1 MPSVTGLPRVSRGQ
15 RRLDGLN
22 PQTGLPGDE
31 TSPCHNHDVF
41 AVTEQRVTAD
51 ALSRLAATLESI
63 EFGLGSATLAAECDR
78 LAGTIRSYLIPRALD
93 PDTPMT
99 VVVAG
104 PTGSGK
110 STVVNSLSGAEVA
123 PTGALRPTTRTPGV
137 LASPD
142 RASDYE
148 VVGGVR
154 CDVFAVEAPFLDHLV
169 LVDAPDID
177 STSTRHR
184 AIAET
189 LIDSA
194 DVVVFVTSALRYA
207 DEVPWQILRRAEAR
221 GAPVI
226 HVLNRVGSAS
236 AGAIVDFRSRLSA
249 AGMDEDVVMVPEHH
263 LAEDARSVPSV
274 AVQSLHKRLVE
285 VAAGHRAFAGKV
297 LGRVLSAT
305 LTQVIELIDAIA
317 GVLDDIDLF
326 ETEISDSLA
335 RRSSDLSLVGT
346 ADGLYPALPTR
357 SSRRALRRWKKRTGM
372 AKPVESAE
380 SGVVE
385 RIVTAVSADIRR
397 WLIEEK
403 ATLRAREIEPNA
415 VIDGVMAAA
424 NTAARGWVEYVARIA
439 VDLDERDVWL
449 REAVLI
455 DAAVRDELTQ
465 AARAMFGEDA
475 PVVVDRARRELAGRL
490 EVVYRLTARLVADL
504 LRESCGEPDEADLR
518 ASVGAVTATLAP
530 THA

>member
-1 MPSVTGLPRVSRGQ
+1 
-15 RRLDGLN
+15 
-22 PQTGLPGDE
+22 
-31 TSPCHNHDVF
+31 VF

-51 ALSRLAATLESI
+51 ALSRLAATLESL

-110 STVVNSLSGAEVA
+110 STVVNSLSGTEVA
-123 PTGALRPTTRTPGV
+123 PTGALRPTTTTPGV

-148 VVGGVR
+148 IVGGVR
-154 CDVFAVEAPFLDHLV
+154 CDVFAVEAPFLDHMV
-169 LVDAPDID
+169 LVDTPDID

-184 AIAET
+184 AMAET

-207 DEVPWQILRRAEAR
+207 DDVPWQILRRAEAR

-236 AGAIVDFRSRLSA
+236 AGATVDFRSRLSA

-263 LAEDARSVPSV
+263 LAEEARSVPSV

-285 VAAGHRAFAGKV
+285 VAAGHRAFAGEV

-335 RRSSDLSLVGT
+335 RRSRDLSLVGT
-346 ADGLYPALPTR
+346 ADGLYPALPSR
-357 SSRRALRRWKKRTGM
+357 SYRRALRRWKKRAGM
-372 AKPVESAE
+372 ARPDIESAE
-380 SGVVE
+380 SGVIE
-385 RIVTAVSADIRR
+385 RIVTIVSADVRR

-403 ATLRAREIEPNA
+403 ATLRAREIEPTA

-424 NTAARGWVEYVARIA
+424 HTAARGWVEYVARIA
-439 VDLDERDVWL
+439 VDLDGRDVWL

-455 DAAVRDELTQ
+455 DAAVNDELTQ
-465 AARAMFGEDA
+465 AARAMFGADA
-475 PVVVDRARRELAGRL
+475 PVVVDRARRELVGRL

>member
-1 MPSVTGLPRVSRGQ
+1 M
-15 RRLDGLN
+15 
-22 PQTGLPGDE
+22 
-31 TSPCHNHDVF
+31 F

-51 ALSRLAATLESI
+51 ALSRLAAKLESL
-63 EFGLGSATLAAECDR
+63 EFGLGAATLAAERDR

-137 LASPD
+137 VAAPN

-154 CDVFAVEAPFLDHLV
+154 CDVFAVEAPLLDHMV

-184 AIAET
+184 AMAET

-207 DEVPWQILRRAEAR
+207 DDVPWQVLRRAEAR

-226 HVLNRVGSAS
+226 HVLNRVGPAS
-236 AGAIVDFRSRLSA
+236 AGATVDFRSRLSA
-249 AGMDEDVVMVPEHH
+249 AGMDEDIVMVPEHH

-305 LTQVIELIDAIA
+305 LTQVIELVDAIA
-317 GVLDDIDLF
+317 GVLDEIDRF

-335 RRSSDLSLVGT
+335 RRSTNLSLAGA
-346 ADGLYPALPTR
+346 ADGLYPAPPTR
-357 SSRRALRRWKKRTGM
+357 SSRRALRRWKKRAGI
-372 AKPVESAE
+372 AGPDIESAE
-380 SGVVE
+380 SGVIE
-385 RIVTAVSADIRR
+385 RIVTMVTTDVRR

-403 ATLRAREIEPNA
+403 ATLRAREIEPTA

-424 NTAARGWVEYVARIA
+424 RTAAQGWVEYVARIA

-449 REAVLI
+449 NEAVLL
-455 DAAVRDELTQ
+455 DAAVKNEPTQ
-465 AARAMFGEDA
+465 AARAMFGEDV
-475 PVVVDRARRELAGRL
+475 PVVVDRARRELVGRL
-490 EVVYRLTARLVADL
+490 EVVYRLTARLVADI

>member
-1 MPSVTGLPRVSRGQ
+1 
-15 RRLDGLN
+15 
-22 PQTGLPGDE
+22 
-31 TSPCHNHDVF
+31 VF

-51 ALSRLAATLESI
+51 ALSRLAATLESL
-63 EFGLGSATLAAECDR
+63 EFGLGAATLAAECDR

-142 RASDYE
+142 RASEYE

-184 AIAET
+184 AMAET

-207 DEVPWQILRRAEAR
+207 DDVPWQILRRAEAR

-274 AVQSLHKRLVE
+274 AVESLHQRLVE
-285 VAAGHRAFAGKV
+285 VAAGHRASAGEV
-297 LGRVLSAT
+297 VGSVLSAT

-326 ETEISDSLA
+326 ETEISDSLT

-346 ADGLYPALPTR
+346 ADGLYPALPAR
-357 SSRRALRRWKKRTGM
+357 SSRRALRRWKKRAGM
-372 AKPVESAE
+372 ARPDIESAE
-380 SGVVE
+380 SGVIE
-385 RIVTAVSADIRR
+385 RIVTIVSADVRR

-403 ATLRAREIEPNA
+403 ATLRAREIEPTP

-424 NTAARGWVEYVARIA
+424 HTAARGWVEYVARIA

-475 PVVVDRARRELAGRL
+475 PVVVDRARRELVGRL